1 MLLVPRQHVVTLPDL
16 PAPLRDPFLAATQR
30 LASAMVTGLGAQG
43 SFVAVNNTVSQS
55 VPHLHCH
62 VVPRTKGDGLRGFF
76 WPRTKYADA
85 SERDAWAARVAAA
98 QRSPRWSVQRRTTVT
113 AARQPTDERTGL
125 MGRYDG
131 RVAIVTGA
139 ARGIGAGT
147 AKRFAEEGAAVAVLD
162 LDEEQA
168 QASASELG
176 GPAKAV
182 GIGCNV
188 SDGAS
193 VEAAVGRVLEEL
205 GGLHVLVNNAG
216 ITRDNLLFKLSEDDW
231 DSVINVHLKGAFLMS
246 KAAQKTF
253 VAQKYGKI
261 LNLSSVSANGNRGQ
275 ANYSAAKAGVQGF
288 TRTLALE
295 LGGFGVNVNAIAPGF
310 IATEMTD
317 DTARRLKLDVEEFRK
332 MNAEANPV
340 KRVGHPEDI
349 AAAAAFLCS
358 DEASYITGQT
368 LYVDGGAKI

>member
-1 MLLVPRQHVVTLPDL
+1 
-16 PAPLRDPFLAATQR
+16 
-30 LASAMVTGLGAQG
+30 
-43 SFVAVNNTVSQS
+43 
-55 VPHLHCH
+55 
-62 VVPRTKGDGLRGFF
+62 
-76 WPRTKYADA
+76 
-85 SERDAWAARVAAA
+85 
-98 QRSPRWSVQRRTTVT
+98 
-113 AARQPTDERTGL
+113 

-131 RVAIVTGA
+131 RVAVVTGS
-139 ARGIGAGT
+139 ARGIGAAT
-147 AKRFAEEGAAVAVLD
+147 AKRFAEEGASVAVLD
-162 LDEEQA
+162 LDEGQA
-168 QASASELG
+168 QATADGLG
-176 GPAKAV
+176 GQAKALGV
-182 GIGCNV
+182 GCDV
-188 SDGAS
+188 SDAAS
-193 VEAAVGRVLEEL
+193 VDAAVGRVLEEL

-216 ITRDNLLFKLSEDDW
+216 ITRDNLLFKLTEDDW
-231 DSVINVHLKGAFLMS
+231 DSVMNVHLKGAFLMS

-332 MNAEANPV
+332 LNAEANPV
-340 KRVGHPEDI
+340 KRVGYPEDI